1 MNLHDFL
8 FIFSYL
14 SATCR
19 IDNPQ
24 GDISTLSGN
33 FARALCGLALSR
45 LSGLSLFH
53 LKSFAAIINR
63 NDIGQRTSLIEGYIK
78 MGKRQVF
85 SRIFSVLLFSLAA
98 SAASYADGLAAIKA
112 AGVLKVATS
121 LSVTPYTYTNGEM
134 QPDGSD
140 VATAKQLAKDLGV
153 ELKIVGVPVASRI
166 PMLQTGKAD
175 LVISVL
181 SMSPERAKVIDFS
194 RPYSLIREVIIAP
207 RNVAVKGYGDLVG
220 KAVGVTRG
228 TVEDKLVTEN
238 AKGAEIKRYED
249 VATLITAAVS
259 GQVQYVATGLVS
271 LDELNKKTGNRFE
284 SKFVMKDFMLAIGLR
299 KGNPELD
306 KWVDQW
312 VQTNLENGRL
322 NKIFRHYHHVDLS
335 PEVMNW
341 KK

>member
-1 MNLHDFL
+1 M
-8 FIFSYL
+8 
-14 SATCR
+14 
-19 IDNPQ
+19 
-24 GDISTLSGN
+24 
-33 FARALCGLALSR
+33 
-45 LSGLSLFH
+45 
-53 LKSFAAIINR
+53 
-63 NDIGQRTSLIEGYIK
+63 
-78 MGKRQVF
+78 
-85 SRIFSVLLFSLAA
+85 LLFSLAA